1 MKASPRAR
9 RSCQK
14 WVRPVKEHEKIL
26 NCYLA
31 FYVTA
36 RMGKE
41 AGDTGTAE
49 HLPSRIG
56 CSLGIGSCVYKTFNR
71 QLPTFLIFT
80 DFSQRLG

>member
-1 MKASPRAR
+1 MGQTSQGTRENSKLLS
-9 RSCQK
+9 S
-14 WVRPVKEHEKIL
+14 L
-26 NCYLA
+26 

-41 AGDTGTAE
+41 AGDTGTVE
-49 HLPSRIG
+49 HLSSRIG